1 MSVNLEQSLTF
12 YWSFRKKDVHLVLG
26 KKIKPGGEL
35 LLRSIPVFLL
45 DECVNKEMGAGVV
58 GPELKKKDWL
68 LVRPR
73 GLTFWLTKADEVKS
87 SQGKW
92 VKKIF

>member
-58 GPELKKKDWL
+58 GPELKKKRL
-68 LVRPR
+68 AFGEAKR
-73 GLTFWLTKADEVKS
+73 ADFLADKS
-87 SQGKW
+87 
-92 VKKIF
+92 